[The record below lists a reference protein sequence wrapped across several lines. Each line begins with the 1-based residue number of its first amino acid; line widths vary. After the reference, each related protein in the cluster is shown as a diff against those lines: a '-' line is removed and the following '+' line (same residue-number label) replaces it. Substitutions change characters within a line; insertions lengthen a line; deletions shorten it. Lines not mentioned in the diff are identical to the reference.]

1 VTLRVRFGGMPPI
14 RFHPMGWRLVCAVLV
29 LLVVG
34 CSPAPQATPDLAE
47 VRVALVPAYSTLPV
61 RLAQQDGTFAR
72 HGLRVDVVD
81 GPDIAAFAAG
91 LAQDRYDIAMS
102 VPATVIAASAR
113 GLDVVVVSRLQRNTA
128 DRPGTVWITRDPGID
143 SIEQLRGKTVAVP
156 ALTGQISDSLIYLL
170 QRRGIGRD
178 EVRFVQLPFGA
189 MADQLKAGRVDVAV
203 AGDPFKTAMAADGAR
218 LHEDVVLEAV
228 RDASGGT
235 VDNAMTALLASS
247 GRFTASR
254 PEVIRAFRASLTEA
268 VAYLDTHEA
277 EERRLL
283 QEWLGTP
290 VQTTQ
295 HAAGSV
301 RVLDIAPED
310 LRPYVTIARAV
321 GTIDRD
327 VDVRG
332 LVWQDGP

>member
-1 VTLRVRFGGMPPI
+1 
-14 RFHPMGWRLVCAVLV
+14 
-29 LLVVG
+29 
-34 CSPAPQATPDLAE
+34 
-47 VRVALVPAYSTLPV
+47 
-61 RLAQQDGTFAR
+61 
-72 HGLRVDVVD
+72 
-81 GPDIAAFAAG
+81 
-91 LAQDRYDIAMS
+91 
-102 VPATVIAASAR
+102 
-113 GLDVVVVSRLQRNTA
+113 
-128 DRPGTVWITRDPGID
+128 
-143 SIEQLRGKTVAVP
+143 
-156 ALTGQISDSLIYLL
+156 
-170 QRRGIGRD
+170 
-178 EVRFVQLPFGA
+178 

-277 EERRLL
+277 DERRLL
-283 QEWLGTP
+283 AEWLGTP
-290 VQTTQ
+290 PQTTPR
-295 HAAGSV
+295 AAGSV

>member
-1 VTLRVRFGGMPPI
+1 
-14 RFHPMGWRLVCAVLV
+14 MGWRLVCAVLV
-29 LLVVG
+29 LLVGG
-34 CSPAPQATPDLAE
+34 CSPAPQPTELVE

-61 RLAQQDGTFAR
+61 HLAQQDGTFAR
-72 HGLRVDVVD
+72 HGLRVEAVD
-81 GPDIAAFAAG
+81 GQDITAFAAG

-113 GLDVVVVSRLQRNTA
+113 GLDVVVVSRLQRTTA
-128 DRPGTVWITRDPGID
+128 DQPGTVWITRDPGID

-156 ALTGQISDSLIYLL
+156 ALSGQISDSLIYLL
-170 QRRGIGRD
+170 QQRGVGRD
-178 EVRFVQLPFGA
+178 EVRFVQLPFAA

-203 AGDPFKTAMAADGAR
+203 AGVPFKTAMAADGAR

-235 VDNAMTALLASS
+235 VDNSMTALLASS
-247 GRFTASR
+247 DRFATAH
-254 PEVIRAFRASLTEA
+254 PEVIRAFRAALAEA

-277 EERRLL
+277 EELRLL

-290 VQTTQ
+290 QTAQ
-295 HAAGSV
+295 RSGGSV
-301 RVLDIAPED
+301 RYLDIAPED

-327 VDVRG
+327 VDVRE